1 MSQYSEHV
9 RKILRRNFKGYKRL
23 SNGRIVPCGKDFL
36 VSRQNL
42 LARIHECAEDG
53 MVAIVSGGIDCDGVQ
68 WDNDVTYVAAS
79 VAYVE
84 WWERDFNY
92 SAEGRQWWYLE
103 EPSKAKYLEASFRD
117 RTLEAFENGHPWSI

>member
-1 MSQYSEHV
+1 MKQVS
-9 RKILRRNFKGYKRL
+9 KILRRNFKGYKRL
-23 SNGRIVPCGKDFL
+23 NDGRIVPCGKDYL
-36 VSRQNL
+36 VLRQNML
-42 LARIHECAEDG
+42 TRIHECAEGG

-68 WDNDVTYVAAS
+68 WDNNVTYVNAS

-92 SAEGRQWWYLE
+92 NAEGRQWYHIE

-117 RTLEAFENGHPWSI
+117 RTLEAFENGQPWSI

>member
-1 MSQYSEHV
+1 MSQYSDHV
-9 RKILRRNFKGYKRL
+9 RRILRRNLKGYKRL
-23 SNGRIVPCGKDFL
+23 SDGRIVPCGKDYL
-36 VSRQNL
+36 VYRQKM

-53 MVAIVSGGIDCDGVQ
+53 MVAIVSGGMDCDGVQ
-68 WDNDVTYVAAS
+68 WDNWVTYVDAS

-92 SAEGRQWWYLE
+92 GAEGRQWWYIE
-103 EPSKAKYLEASFRD
+103 EPSEAKYLEASVRD